1 MALRSV
7 LLSTNRTAGC
17 HRVSRGGAAKETF
30 WLRPTGVFDNETQ
43 QAVWAFQKYW
53 GFTRTGYIP
62 SLGLD
67 ATNPAGRTAVFLVDR
82 VWPRGL
88 SKADVDADWVKDVGP
103 STELRK
109 WFGHDPERWQEFT
122 QRYRAEL
129 DEQPEVTAPLQAAL
143 EQGDVLLLFDAKD
156 TEHNQAVVLA
166 DWLRDRAD
174 GR

>member
-1 MALRSV
+1 VVVTFAPNALSRWEIPGGSV
-7 LLSTNRTAGC
+7 GAVGKVTVQ
-17 HRVSRGGAAKETF
+17 RVREYVEQGD
-30 WLRPTGVFDNETQ
+30 RP
-43 QAVWAFQKYW
+43 
-53 GFTRTGYIP
+53 
-62 SLGLD
+62 
-67 ATNPAGRTAVFLVDR
+67 GRTAVFLVDR